1 MDGNFQLK
9 RLKCAG
15 NNIGEPLIKDQF
27 IMKQEQYDEWI
38 NLYGKQSING
48 QVSKSWFLYPI
59 YNYTK

>member
-48 QVSKSWFLYPI
+48 QVSKS
-59 YNYTK
+59 